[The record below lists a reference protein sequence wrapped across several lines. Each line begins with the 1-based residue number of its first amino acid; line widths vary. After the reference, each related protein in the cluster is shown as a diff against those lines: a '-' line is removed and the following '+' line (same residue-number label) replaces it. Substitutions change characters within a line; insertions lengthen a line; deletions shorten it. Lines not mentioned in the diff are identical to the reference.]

1 MSVSSAKA
9 SRAAF
14 LYNSRQNVNRV
25 TNISG
30 PVPKKYRHLSKRL
43 GTTVGTT
50 LGNRLGPDLGLPFL
64 LDLQILGAHGSAA
77 MEKTIRVLVA
87 NRPRLMRELILAV
100 FADQPDIEI
109 VGEATHDSEIPATV
123 ERTKPDFLVIALD
136 DPSERPAVCDA
147 VLQLY
152 PEMRIIA
159 VAPNQNYSV
168 HYWASLDIHSNEI
181 EASEE
186 GILSA
191 VRCGTRVLRRRQS
204 GDVHENA

>member
-1 MSVSSAKA
+1 
-9 SRAAF
+9 
-14 LYNSRQNVNRV
+14 
-25 TNISG
+25 
-30 PVPKKYRHLSKRL
+30 
-43 GTTVGTT
+43 
-50 LGNRLGPDLGLPFL
+50 
-64 LDLQILGAHGSAA
+64 

-109 VGEATHDSEIPATV
+109 VGEVADDLEIPASVKQTN
-123 ERTKPDFLVIALD
+123 PDFLVIALD
-136 DPSERPAVCDA
+136 DPSERPAVCDT
-147 VLQLY
+147 VLRQH

-159 VAPNQNYSV
+159 VAPNQNCSV

-191 VRCGTRVLRRRQS
+191 VRWNKSL
-204 GDVHENA
+204 A